1 MGKFTKG
8 PWKVCENSA
17 GSIEVYIGDRFTNIR
32 HDEYLCI
39 GVSTDTDTD
48 NRDCTNNPKAE
59 ANAHLIAAAP
69 EMYEMLNNI
78 AISME
83 CEHGVDANAIFELLA
98 KARGE
103 SCGK

>member
-1 MGKFTKG
+1 MEQFTKG

-69 EMYEMLNNI
+69 EMYEMLKSFLCLEGI
-78 AISME
+78 IKT
-83 CEHGVDANAIFELLA
+83 GPIIDLLT

>member
-1 MGKFTKG
+1 MEKFTKG

-17 GSIEVYIGDRFTNIR
+17 GSIEVYIGDSFTNIR

-48 NRDCTNNPKAE
+48 NRDCTNNPKAK

-69 EMYEMLNNI
+69 EMYEFIKSLLEFDMLNDSDTI
-78 AISME
+78 EVEA
-83 CEHGVDANAIFELLA
+83 LLA